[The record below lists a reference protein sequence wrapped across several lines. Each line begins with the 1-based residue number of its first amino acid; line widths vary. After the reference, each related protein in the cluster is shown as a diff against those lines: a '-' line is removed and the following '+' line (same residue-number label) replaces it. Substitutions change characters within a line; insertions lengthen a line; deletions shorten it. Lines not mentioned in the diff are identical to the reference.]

1 MLKPHPQLHASL
13 ESAGPTSVALTVRN
27 DSDEEAFVTSYNLPS
42 TDGSLDNSVF
52 DFGDARP
59 RFRGR
64 RAKRDVVQL
73 SDCVRLAPGA
83 AHNAIVDLALWYEL
97 PTGQIEV
104 AYLAFHDFPPTLDA
118 TAVCSNYLRIKIAGA
133 Q

>member
-13 ESAGPTSVALTVRN
+13 ASAGTTSVALTIRN

-42 TDGSLDNSVF
+42 ADGSLDNSVF
-52 DFGDARP
+52 DFKDARP
-59 RFRGR
+59 RFRGV

-73 SDCVRLAPGA
+73 SDCVSLAPGA
-83 AHNAIVDLALWYEL
+83 VHKATVDLADWYEL
-97 PTGQIEV
+97 PRGVLEV
-104 AYLAFHDFPPTLDA
+104 GYLAFHDFPSTLEA
-118 TAVCSNYLRIKIAGA
+118 TAVCTNYVRIRGAGD